1 MAIAISRV
9 CSVARGPPSTCRS
22 SIPTGAAHH
31 ASERSSADA
40 PYRLSHA
47 RTRNGAVIALRFNIR
62 WRLELP
68 ELWHTTCASRIV
80 VSLNRGRTAFEMRR
94 FQAKNWLGAMPARRA
109 A

>member
-1 MAIAISRV
+1 
-9 CSVARGPPSTCRS
+9 
-22 SIPTGAAHH
+22 
-31 ASERSSADA
+31 
-40 PYRLSHA
+40 
-47 RTRNGAVIALRFNIR
+47 
-62 WRLELP
+62 LELP